1 MEKNYKKVL
10 IQGDEVP
17 KVNMICDVLH
27 EGLRVEFRDVHNR
40 NKKNIRLQH
49 CNTVSFIEYN
59 DVLDIYSSLIPY
71 GIVMYMFFT
80 ESKVDMKNYDQ
91 VVYLEPYPFTLGEK
105 IRAELDEVK
114 NYVKLNSM
122 IQFKIM
128 FYRNLNQKSG
138 VGDIIGIEQ
147 ALKEA
152 PDYIKA
158 NIYDN
163 SILDVVEY
171 CVYRTPK
178 DLIKMV
184 HGGFGNL
191 SVLVAACTER
201 FMQYTARISSNH
213 FFSEYGDYKEVLEF
227 KNYDKYA
234 CLLDVNEINKLTKF
248 VNVKGSDDVVKSYVK
263 NYILKFQ
270 DLLMDLLE
278 EVYTDII
285 RGICFWDLDK
295 DISNLKEGA
304 KKLIQKSLMNF
315 SNTEKKCPQF
325 ESDYNEEIRNVLKL
339 DTLFEER
346 VISLVNREMM
356 EYLHEYLIRK
366 EKLLSKTFLCGFD
379 NGDRL

>member
-40 NKKNIRLQH
+40 DKKNIRLQH
-49 CNTVSFIEYN
+49 CNTISFIEYN
-59 DVLDIYSSLIPY
+59 DILDIYSSLIPY
-71 GIVMYMFFT
+71 GIVIYMFFT

-114 NYVKLNSM
+114 DYVKLNSM

-128 FYRNLNQKSG
+128 FYRNVNQKSG

-285 RGICFWDLDK
+285 RDICFWDLDK

>member
-1 MEKNYKKVL
+1 MGKNYKKVL

-27 EGLRVEFRDVHNR
+27 EGLRVEFRDIHNR
-40 NKKNIRLQH
+40 DKKNIKLQH

-178 DLIKMV
+178 DLIKML

-227 KNYDKYA
+227 KNHDKYA

>member
-40 NKKNIRLQH
+40 DKKNIRLQH

-59 DVLDIYSSLIPY
+59 DILDIYSSLIPY

-356 EYLHEYLIRK
+356 EYLYEYLIRK

>member
-27 EGLRVEFRDVHNR
+27 EGLRVEFRDVHNQD
-40 NKKNIRLQH
+40 KKNIRLQH

-59 DVLDIYSSLIPY
+59 DILDIYSSLIPY
-71 GIVMYMFFT
+71 GIVIYMFFT

-114 NYVKLNSM
+114 DYVKLNSM

-128 FYRNLNQKSG
+128 FYRNVNQKSG

-152 PDYIKA
+152 PGYIKA

-171 CVYRTPK
+171 CVYKTPK

-315 SNTEKKCPQF
+315 SNIEKKCPQF

-356 EYLHEYLIRK
+356 DYLHEYLIRK

>member
-27 EGLRVEFRDVHNR
+27 EGLRVEFRDVHNQD
-40 NKKNIRLQH
+40 KKNIRLQH

-59 DVLDIYSSLIPY
+59 DILDIYSSLIPY
-71 GIVMYMFFT
+71 GIVIYMFFT

-114 NYVKLNSM
+114 DYVKLNSM
-122 IQFKIM
+122 IQFKLM
-128 FYRNLNQKSG
+128 FYRNVNQKSG

-315 SNTEKKCPQF
+315 SNIEKKCPQF

-356 EYLHEYLIRK
+356 DYLHEYLIRK

>member
-17 KVNMICDVLH
+17 KVNIICDVLH
-27 EGLRVEFRDVHNR
+27 EGLRVEFRDIHNR
-40 NKKNIRLQH
+40 DKKNIKLQH
-49 CNTVSFIEYN
+49 CNTVSFIECN

-71 GIVMYMFFT
+71 GIVIYMFFT
-80 ESKVDMKNYDQ
+80 ENKVDMKNYDQ

-128 FYRNLNQKSG
+128 FYRNVNQKSG

-163 SILDVVEY
+163 SILDLVEY

-304 KKLIQKSLMNF
+304 KKLIQKSLINF

>member
-27 EGLRVEFRDVHNR
+27 EGLRVEFRDIHNR
-40 NKKNIRLQH
+40 DKKNIKLQH
-49 CNTVSFIEYN
+49 CNTVSFIECN

-71 GIVMYMFFT
+71 GIVIYMFFT
-80 ESKVDMKNYDQ
+80 ENKVDMKNYDQ

-114 NYVKLNSM
+114 DYVKLNSM

-128 FYRNLNQKSG
+128 FYRNINQKSG

-152 PDYIKA
+152 PGYIKA

-171 CVYRTPK
+171 CVYKTPK

-315 SNTEKKCPQF
+315 SNIEKKCPQF

-356 EYLHEYLIRK
+356 DYLHEYLIRK

>member
-27 EGLRVEFRDVHNR
+27 EGLRVEFRDIHNR
-40 NKKNIRLQH
+40 DKKNIRLQH
-49 CNTVSFIEYN
+49 CNTVSFIECN

-71 GIVMYMFFT
+71 GIVIYMFFT
-80 ESKVDMKNYDQ
+80 ENKVDMKNYDQ

-128 FYRNLNQKSG
+128 FYRNVNQKSG

-248 VNVKGSDDVVKSYVK
+248 VNVRGSDDVVKSYVK

-379 NGDRL
+379 NGDWL

>member
-40 NKKNIRLQH
+40 DKKNIRLQH

-59 DVLDIYSSLIPY
+59 DILDIYSSLIPY
-71 GIVMYMFFT
+71 GIVIYMFFT

-128 FYRNLNQKSG
+128 FYRNINQKSG

-152 PDYIKA
+152 PGYIKA

-201 FMQYTARISSNH
+201 FMQYTARISSSH

>member
-356 EYLHEYLIRK
+356 EYLHEYFIRK

>member
-27 EGLRVEFRDVHNR
+27 EGLRVEFRDVHNQD
-40 NKKNIRLQH
+40 KKNIRLQH

-59 DVLDIYSSLIPY
+59 DILDIYSSLIPY
-71 GIVMYMFFT
+71 GIVIYMFFT

-114 NYVKLNSM
+114 DYVKLNSM

-128 FYRNLNQKSG
+128 FYRNVNQKSG

-346 VISLVNREMM
+346 VISLVNREMV